1 MFDTMDDLEEMSLHG
16 AGVEEVVLALNSGG
30 GKSNAIC
37 DEDADHQSG
46 INRGEV
52 KDAPILLPKL
62 RALRIVGADR
72 GHKSLTHLAPWLESR
87 KLANRELQVL
97 SLGKYMHVYS
107 DQVENYRKLV
117 KEVILDR

>member
-1 MFDTMDDLEEMSLHG
+1 MFYAMDDLEEMLLNG
-16 AGVEEVVLALNSGG
+16 AGVEDVVLALNPGND
-30 GKSNAIC
+30 KSNATC
-37 DEDADHQSG
+37 NEDADHQSR
-46 INRGEV
+46 INPGDF

-72 GHKSLTHLAPWLESR
+72 GHKWLTHLAPWLESR

-97 SLGKYMHVYS
+97 SLGEYTHVHS

-117 KEVILDR
+117 REVILE